1 MSRYRK
7 SIDVYITIGKEGN
20 YMNKAVI
27 VFCMALM
34 MALGLNFIF
43 TATTAA
49 TANATSDSCN
59 SEGCNGDYTCINP
72 NQPPGAKGCPNDP
85 KGG

>member
-1 MSRYRK
+1 
-7 SIDVYITIGKEGN
+7 
-20 YMNKAVI
+20 
-27 VFCMALM
+27 MA
-34 MALGLNFIF
+34 FIF

-49 TANATSDSCN
+49 TANATSNSCN

-85 KGG
+85 KGQ